1 MTNSAK
7 TDHANTLLTAAPTT
21 DYSEQDVADLQ
32 KQASAHL
39 TRSTPELANRL
50 QELFRALEKLRAS
63 GTPEKKATA
72 LTLVALA
79 LLYVISPLDAVPD
92 VLPFIGW
99 LDDLAA
105 VAAVLSQIKNL
116 VK

>member
-1 MTNSAK
+1 MTYSAI
-7 TDHANTLLTAAPTT
+7 TDHTNALLTAAQTT

-39 TRSTPELANRL
+39 THGTPELALRL

-63 GTPEKKATA
+63 GAPEKKAKA
-72 LTLVALA
+72 LTLVALV

-99 LDDLAA
+99 LDDLTA
-105 VAAVLSQIKNL
+105 VAAVLSQIKSL